1 MCGIIGYIGNND
13 ATPVLIHGLNKLE
26 YRGYD
31 SAGVA
36 LYNDNKIDVVKIK
49 GRVQLLSDE
58 LDEKNIKSNLGIGHT
73 RWATHGEPSYINSHP
88 HFNADKTLSVVHN
101 GIIENYITLKDEL
114 IKEGYKFLSETD
126 TEVIV
131 HLADK
136 LKKQGLNS
144 LEIMFKLVDTL
155 KGAYAIGLINT
166 AENDKLLCARKD
178 SPLIIGQGDGENF
191 IASDMPAILNKTRD
205 IYFLEDL
212 DVAII
217 TKDNVTIYDKTKK
230 EVTRELNNIK
240 WDMESAEKGGFDYF
254 MEKEIFEQPKVVRD
268 TISGRLKED
277 GITLDNIK
285 ITKEDLDKI
294 NRIYIV
300 ACGTAYYAGII
311 GKFAIEKLTKIPVV
325 SDVASEFRYNDPI
338 IDENTLLIVVS
349 QSGETADT
357 LATLKLGKQKGARV
371 LAVVNVVGSSIARYA
386 DDIFY
391 TLAGPE
397 IAVASTKAYTSQV
410 VAMYLIALH
419 FALTK
424 NTIEKEEYLK
434 IKNSLEQL
442 PELIQEVLNKQDE
455 IKQVVKKYINSKNI
469 FYIGRGLDYF
479 VCLEG
484 SLKLK
489 ELAYLHAEAYQAGEL
504 KHGPIALL
512 EKGSLI
518 VGVTTQLNV
527 WDKTVSNLQE
537 CKARNASLLGI
548 SFANNKELETIADD
562 IITIPETHYLLAPI
576 LANIVQQFI
585 AFNFSVELGLDVDK
599 PRNLAKSVTVE

>member
-1 MCGIIGYIGNND
+1 MCGIIGYIGTNE
-13 ATPVLIHGLNKLE
+13 ATPVLINGLSKLE

-36 LYNDNKIDVVKIK
+36 LLKDEKIEVVKVK
-49 GRVQLLSDE
+49 GRVQSLSDK
-58 LDEKNIKSNLGIGHT
+58 LDEKNIISNIGIGHT
-73 RWATHGEPSYINSHP
+73 RWATHGEPSYVNSHP
-88 HFNADKTLSVVHN
+88 HANEENTLSVVHN
-101 GIIENYITLKDEL
+101 GIIENYIVLKEQL
-114 IKEGYKFLSETD
+114 VKEGYKFLSETD

-136 LKKQGLNS
+136 YKKEGLNS
-144 LEIMFKLVDTL
+144 LQIMFKLTDTL
-155 KGAYAIGLINT
+155 EGAYAIALMNT
-166 AENDKLLCARKD
+166 SESDKLVCARKD
-178 SPLIIGQGDGENF
+178 SPLILGKGENENF
-191 IASDMPAILNKTRD
+191 LASDMPAILNKTRD
-205 IYFLEDL
+205 IYFLEEL
-212 DVAII
+212 DVAVI
-217 TKDNVTIYDKTKK
+217 TKDDIKIYDKTKN
-230 EVTRELNNIK
+230 EVKREINNIK
-240 WDMESAEKGGFDYF
+240 WNMEAAEKDGFDYF

-268 TISGRLKED
+268 TISGRLKND
-277 GITLDNIK
+277 GIVLDNIK
-285 ITKEDLDKI
+285 ITKEDLEKI

-300 ACGTAYYAGII
+300 ACGTAYYAGIM
-311 GKFAIEKLTKIPVV
+311 GKFAIEKLTRVPVV

-357 LATLKLGKQKGARV
+357 LATLKMGKEKGARV

-410 VAMYLIALH
+410 IAMYLIALH

-424 NTIEKEEYLK
+424 NTISKDEYLK
-434 IKNSLEQL
+434 IKSELESL
-442 PELIQEVLNKQDE
+442 PELVQQTLSKQEE
-455 IKQVVKKYINSKNI
+455 VKNIVTKYVNSKNI

-512 EKGSLI
+512 EKGTLI
-518 VGVTTQLNV
+518 VGVTTQLNIL
-527 WDKTVSNLQE
+527 DKTISNLQE
-537 CKARNASLLGI
+537 CKARSATVLGI
-548 SFANNKELETIADD
+548 SYENNKELETIADEV
-562 IITIPETHYLLAPI
+562 ITIPKTHSLLAPI

-585 AFNFSVELGLDVDK
+585 AFNFSVQLNLDVDK